1 MVKRS
6 LEVRIAVNLSS
17 IYSIQMTVVKLN
29 LLNLPSPQDSSKAQG
44 DKISWGRLAGS
55 SQSLAIAEAALNS
68 NKVNIVITESTP
80 LAHRLESEIASILP
94 SDIPVFTFPDWEIL
108 PYDSFSPH
116 QDIISQR
123 LLTLYQ
129 LPKMTKG
136 VVIVPINTLMHHLS
150 PVEYIQGNSFVFN
163 AGDRINVQQLADTL
177 AQNGYRSVEQV
188 IEHGEFSVRGSLL
201 DLFPMGS
208 QHPFRLDFFDDELET
223 IRYFDPETQ
232 RSRDKVEAINL
243 LPAHEFP
250 LDKAGIEQFRNNYRE
265 QLSVRNEKDSL
276 YKQVTE
282 GSFPAGIEYYLPLFF
297 DKVANL
303 FEYLPKQSQL
313 ITIGDIQHQAEQFLV
328 DCHRRHENYNV
339 DPLRPLLPPK
349 TLFLEINQLFGL
361 IKQWP
366 QIKLEKSVLANKAG
380 NHNANTQPLQDLAV
394 NSQLKD
400 PFDKLNQ
407 HLLAVKKQRGKVL
420 FNVESAGRRET
431 LMELL
436 KQADIKPTE
445 YSDIGQFIQQ
455 DKDIGICINSLEHSF
470 ELIGTDGDRTYPVS
484 FITETELLGGRVSQK
499 RRNRKEKTISTD
511 ALVRNLAE
519 LQIGQAI
526 VHIEHGVG
534 RYLGLQTI
542 DAGGLASEFV
552 TIEYANEAKLYVPVG
567 NLHLLSRYSGGESE
581 SAPLNKLGS
590 DAWEKARKKAAEKI
604 KDVAAELLDIYAQRA
619 AKPGYKYQ
627 LEKESYRQFSASFPF
642 EETDD
647 QQQAI
652 NSVINDMKSDSAMD
666 RLVCGDVGFGKTEVA
681 MRAAYVAVNDSKQV
695 AVLVPT
701 TLLAQQ
707 HYENFKDRFADWPVK
722 VEVLSRFKTAKQQSQ
737 VLEQLAD
744 GQVDIVVGTHKLI
757 QENIKFKDLGL
768 LIIDEEHRF
777 GVKQKETIKKLRA
790 DVDILTL
797 TATPIP
803 RTLNMAMSGMRDLSI
818 IATPPA
824 KRLAVKTFV
833 RQYDKELIKE
843 SILRETSR
851 GGQVYFLHN
860 NVETIEQR
868 ARDIEQLMPDA
879 RVVVAHGQMRE
890 KELERIMSDFYH
902 QRFNVLVCTT
912 IIETGID
919 VPTANTIIMERADH
933 LGLAQLHQ
941 LRGRVGRSHHQAYAY
956 LLTPPPKAITKDA
969 VKRLEAIEALEDLGA
984 GFALATH
991 DLEIRGA
998 GELLGDE
1005 QTGQIQTIGFT
1016 LYMDMLEQAV
1026 EALKQGKELSL
1037 DALTSKQTEVELRI
1051 PALLPDSYIHDVNIR
1066 LSLYKKIATCQ
1077 NLHELDE
1084 VKIEL
1089 IDRFG
1094 LLPDA
1099 TKNLFKVSE
1108 FRQRAQALGIS
1119 KIEAGPKGGSL
1130 EFSEDTKVDPVFLIS
1145 LIQQRPDS
1153 YKLDG
1158 ANKLKFLVENKNTD
1172 DRIKLIHSMLS
1183 DFEHKSKK

>member
-1 MVKRS
+1 
-6 LEVRIAVNLSS
+6 
-17 IYSIQMTVVKLN
+17 MTASTFN
-29 LLNLPSPQDSSKAQG
+29 LLNLPNPADTDKNYG

-55 SQSLAIAEAALNS
+55 SPALAIAEAALNS
-68 NKVNIVITESTP
+68 NRVNIVVTESTP
-80 LAHRLESEIASILP
+80 LAHRLESEVGSILP
-94 SDIPVFTFPDWEIL
+94 ESIDVFTFPDWEIL

-123 LLTLYQ
+123 LLTLYK
-129 LPKMTKG
+129 LPKMRKG
-136 VVIVPINTLMHHLS
+136 VIIVPVNTLMHYLS
-150 PVEYIQGNSFVFN
+150 PTEYIQANSFIFN
-163 AGDRINVQQLADTL
+163 TGDNVNINQVADTL
-177 AQNGYRSVEQV
+177 AKNGYRSVEQV
-188 IEHGEFSVRGSLL
+188 IEHGEFSIRGSLL
-201 DLFPMGS
+201 DIYPMGS
-208 QHPFRLDFFDDELET
+208 RHPFRLDFFDDELDT

-232 RSRDKVEAINL
+232 RSRDKVDAINL

-250 LDKAGIEQFRNNYRE
+250 LDKPGIEKFRNNYRE
-265 QLSVRNEKDSL
+265 QFEVRNDKDSL

-297 DKVANL
+297 EQVASL
-303 FEYLPKQSQL
+303 FDYFPAQSQL
-313 ITIGDIQHQAEQFLV
+313 ILAGDIQHQAEQFLV
-328 DCHRRHENYNV
+328 DCHRRYENYNV
-339 DPLRPLLPPK
+339 DALKPLMPPAK
-349 TLFLEINQLFGL
+349 LFLEINELFSR
-361 IKQWP
+361 IKALP
-366 QIKLEKSVLANKAG
+366 QVKLDKGVLSATKG
-380 NHNANTQPLQDLAV
+380 NHNANTQVINDISV

-400 PFDKLNQ
+400 PFTGLTQ
-407 HLLAVKKQRGKVL
+407 HLLNIKQQQGKVL

-431 LMELL
+431 LLELL

-445 YSDIGQFIQQ
+445 FTSVAEFLKGN
-455 DKDIGICINSLEHSF
+455 KDVGITINSLEHSF
-470 ELIGTDGDRTYPVS
+470 EVLSEVDNVVRPIS
-484 FITETELLGGRVSQK
+484 FITETELLGGRVSQS
-499 RRNRKEKTISTD
+499 RRNRKEKSISTD

-519 LQIGQAI
+519 LNVGQAV

-567 NLHLLSRYSGGESE
+567 NLHLLSRYSGGEHE
-581 SAPLNKLGS
+581 TAPLNKLGS

-627 LEKESYRQFSASFPF
+627 LEKTGYRQFSASFPF

-652 NSVINDMKSDSAMD
+652 NAVVNDMKSDSAMD

-722 VEVLSRFKTAKQQSQ
+722 VEVLSRFKTTKQQNQ

-757 QENIKFKDLGL
+757 QDNIKFKDLGL

-777 GVKQKETIKKLRA
+777 GVKQKETIKRLRA

-833 RQYDKELIKE
+833 RKYDKELIKE
-843 SILRETSR
+843 AILRETSR

-868 ARDIEQLMPDA
+868 AQEIEKLMPDA

-956 LLTPPPKAITKDA
+956 LLTPPPKGMTKDA
-969 VKRLEAIEALEDLGA
+969 VKRLEAIESLEDLGA

-998 GELLGDE
+998 GELLGDD
-1005 QTGQIQTIGFT
+1005 QTGQIQTIGFS
-1016 LYMDMLEQAV
+1016 LYMEMLEQAV

-1051 PALLPDSYIHDVNIR
+1051 PALLPDSYIHDVNTR
-1066 LSLYKKIATCQ
+1066 LSLYKKIATCT
-1077 NLHELDE
+1077 NAHELDE

-1099 TKNLFKVSE
+1099 TKNLFKVNE
-1108 FRQRAQALGIS
+1108 FRQKAQVLGIN
-1119 KIEAGPKGGSL
+1119 KIEAGPKGGSI
-1130 EFSEDTKVDPVFLIS
+1130 EFSDNTKVDPVFLIS
-1145 LIQQRPDS
+1145 LIQQRPDT
-1153 YKLDG
+1153 YKLEG
-1158 ANKLKFLVENKNTD
+1158 GNKLKFLVENKNTE
-1172 DRIKLIHSMLS
+1172 DRIKLIQSMLN
-1183 DFEHKSKK
+1183 DFEHKSKKA